1 MEDGWRPVFW
11 PQALARISHP
21 ASLCPDQ
28 VGIQLCQITRSA
40 GHVIF
45 SISTEAATQ
54 RLKKMLGWNERPL
67 FPHGIPSIFWCH
79 PSILETLWN
88 AFFRSSAFFRHL
100 SFQKCS
106 EREVFCALWLPH
118 VLRATMVCN
127 FSSLIWPDGSAPA
140 ALASLLFDPSGATNH
155 WKNTVFR
162 DFPTFSRIWAS
173 FFWPFLFSDLLSAA
187 LLFSDSSHLCFSICP
202 YCRKFDF

>member
-1 MEDGWRPVFW
+1 MAPCV
-11 PQALARISHP
+11 LATSP
-21 ASLCPDQ
+21 CPD
-28 VGIQLCQITRSA
+28 
-40 GHVIF
+40 
-45 SISTEAATQ
+45 ISS
-54 RLKKMLGWNERPL
+54 
-67 FPHGIPSIFWCH
+67 SIFVPRPGWYPIVSNYTVGRACDLLNQH
-79 PSILETLWN
+79 GSRYSAAEKNARVEWTPFVSTWNTFHILVSPFN
-88 AFFRSSAFFRHL
+88 FRDAVKRFFRSSAFFRHL